1 MKKTASAVAVLVT
14 LLAAASAI
22 EVNQPELESKGADSI
37 QFENYSGP
45 HAVIETAAAITNIG
59 TVLGA
64 QVAQAPEEP
73 AVIQPNGKYTLI
85 HAVDPDT
92 PEKLDADILVL
103 NANAGVDH
111 IKNLRRII
119 IGYLTAAYG
128 YDTTDADTLA
138 TFITVY
144 NAVYRGQF
152 SVFTEKY
159 KETVIQN
166 LTEEKAGLSTNWEE
180 WPGRTQI
187 VVPLSVLRDGLSAVD
202 TTTISDEQV
211 IDALKQDEG
220 KNIEARENMA
230 SIKEREST
238 DATVKAQEA
247 QKEAAQQKAAAAAA
261 ETPEE
266 AEAAAAKAEEA
277 AQVATEQQQQADK
290 KRVEAK
296 AEREDIAKDKEEKV
310 PVVDTSNYLTG
321 LFVSDEANG
330 LYKFITVDGV
340 EGTTVL
346 SSPVTQIRNRN
357 VYPVTDITITGED
370 GEQTLYPTMYLA
382 VCGLD
387 NSHSAIKLC
396 LIDATRLEIQKESTE
411 MLAEGTDLLRQG
423 DSFYAIIRDSD
434 GSCYLGQYD
443 KNLTLLHKSSSA
455 VKTSSPLNMT
465 TKGILVTD
473 SSGAPRMLS
482 TDDLSTIW

>member
-1 MKKTASAVAVLVT
+1 MKKTTSVLAVLVT

-22 EVNQPELESKGADSI
+22 EVNQPELESKGGDSI

-45 HAVIETAAAITNIG
+45 HAIIETAAAITNIG
-59 TVLGA
+59 TALGA
-64 QVAQAPEEP
+64 QVAQAPESP
-73 AVIQPNGKYTLI
+73 AIIQPNGKYTLI
-85 HAVDPDT
+85 HAVDPEST
-92 PEKLDADILVL
+92 EKLDADILVL

-128 YDTTDADTLA
+128 YDNADADTLA

-144 NAVYRGQF
+144 NAVYRGQLA
-152 SVFTEKY
+152 VFTEKY
-159 KETVIQN
+159 KETVVQN
-166 LTEEKAGLSTNWEE
+166 LSEEKVGLSTNWAE

-202 TTTISDEQV
+202 TSTISDEQV

-266 AEAAAAKAEEA
+266 VAAATARAEEA
-277 AQVATEQQQQADK
+277 AQTATEQQQQADK

-296 AEREDIAKDKEEKV
+296 AEREDIAKDKEEKI
-310 PVVDTSNYLTG
+310 PVVDTSNYITG
-321 LFVSDEANG
+321 LFVADESAG
-330 LYKFITVDGV
+330 LYTFITVDGV

-346 SSPVTQIRNRN
+346 SSPVVQIRNRN

-370 GEQTLYPTMYLA
+370 GTDVLYPTMYVA
-382 VCGLD
+382 VCGVD
-387 NSHSAIKLC
+387 NNHSAVKLC
-396 LIDATRLEIQKESTE
+396 LIDAARLEIQKESRE
-411 MLAEGTDLLRQG
+411 ILASGTDLLRNA
-423 DSFYAIIRDSD
+423 DSFYAIIRDD
-434 GSCYLGQYD
+434 NGSCYLGQYD
-443 KNLTLLHKSSSA
+443 KNLVLEHKSSTA
-455 VKTSSPLNMT
+455 VKMSSPLNMT
-465 TKGILVTD
+465 SKGILVTD
-473 SSGAPRMLS
+473 SNGAPRMLS
-482 TDDLSTIW
+482 ISDLSTVW